1 MWNEYPWALANI
13 QAAHAVGQS
22 KQHHHWLGTC
32 SAQQALPLVPRP
44 QAKLVDHQLQ
54 LGPVELAPAIVDKA
68 TCNGASQL
76 KCELTDQGQSGLSY
90 AWHPQCLL

>member
-1 MWNEYPWALANI
+1 MALANI
-13 QAAHAVGQS
+13 QAAHAVGRS
-22 KQHHHWLGTC
+22 KPRCHWLETC
-32 SAQQALPLVPRP
+32 SAQQELPLVPRP

-76 KCELTDQGQSGLSY
+76 NVN
-90 AWHPQCLL
+90 